1 LQGRGRIDSCCI
13 QSIQSF
19 YWRGQGSRVSGGLE
33 GLASDV
39 GPAAGSCPTPSPP
52 PRAEV
57 VAVHQ
62 DSHGGKK
69 WSRQISRH
77 PPGVGFSSVY
87 PSSTATRAKTM
98 WLEKCSWQPLTPFL
112 RTPFLRTL
120 SGHRKSRRRSPCG
133 WLAMSRARQR
143 GLSRSSVDPTQ
154 EHRASESES
163 EGVVTRHRRGQHVR
177 PCPLSMRVP
186 ASSQHTQAKRSPCG
200 GGVRRRARIPSASK
214 L

>member
-1 LQGRGRIDSCCI
+1 LTAVASNRFNP
-13 QSIQSF
+13 SIGEV
-19 YWRGQGSRVSGGLE
+19 RARGSRVSLKAWRPM
-33 GLASDV
+33 LDRPRV
-39 GPAAGSCPTPSPP
+39 PAPRPPPP

-87 PSSTATRAKTM
+87 PSSTATRAK
-98 WLEKCSWQPLTPFL
+98 
-112 RTPFLRTL
+112 
-120 SGHRKSRRRSPCG
+120 PCG
-133 WLAMSRARQR
+133 SKMFLATPDPFSPDLVGPPEESASKPVRVAGDEQR
-143 GLSRSSVDPTQ
+143 GLSRSSVGPTQ

-177 PCPLSMRVP
+177 PCPHSVCWPWPLLAFGLCSCKKLFLP
-186 ASSQHTQAKRSPCG
+186 CLHPFPFFRSCG
-200 GGVRRRARIPSASK
+200 HPV
-214 L
+214 